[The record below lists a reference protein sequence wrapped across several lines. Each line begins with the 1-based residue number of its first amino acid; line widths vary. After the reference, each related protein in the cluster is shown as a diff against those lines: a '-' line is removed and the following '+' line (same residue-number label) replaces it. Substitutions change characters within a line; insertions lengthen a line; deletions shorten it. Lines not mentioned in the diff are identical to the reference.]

1 MLRFLGGDDMRGT
14 FIVVTCIVMCF
25 LGACSE
31 EKLTDVSSDP
41 TYKNVIGAEYE
52 VVGPLL
58 AYGIRDHSRAPVE
71 LVTLIPPPGI
81 EGSEV
86 GFRVPVA
93 IGSKVTIRRV
103 FKTNRVFDPPMTLV
117 VQLEGTQLPVDT
129 MIRIDLF
136 RGNEGKGNVDLN
148 ASIYRPVYAKR

>member
-1 MLRFLGGDDMRGT
+1 MRGT
-14 FIVVTCIVMCF
+14 FIVVTYIVMCF

-31 EKLTDVSSDP
+31 EKLKDVSSDP
-41 TYKNVIGAEYE
+41 KYKNVIGTEYE
-52 VVGPLL
+52 IVGPLL
-58 AYGIRDHSRAPVE
+58 AYGIRNHSRAPVE
-71 LVTLIPPPGI
+71 LVSLIPPPGI

-93 IGSKVTIRRV
+93 IGSKVIIRRV
-103 FKTNRVFDPPMTLV
+103 LKTNRVFDPPMTLV
-117 VQLEGTQLPVDT
+117 VQLKGTQLPVDTT